1 MGLHFQFTYWAWLL
15 IVVVLL
21 IFIFAMNYFWQK
33 RTLKKL
39 GHAPTL
45 KLLLNGFSRKRK
57 TVLQLFICL
66 VFILGILAA
75 MDLRK
80 AVSGDGIIRK
90 GVDALIVLDV
100 SKSMLA
106 TDVKPN
112 RLLNA
117 KSFIY
122 ELLNQSPNER
132 FGFIL
137 FAGDAI
143 IQLPITS
150 DHGTLD
156 LFIDDAS
163 PEYMPLQGS
172 NIDSAIQRSIE
183 AFDNNQNTYKSVLLI
198 SDGEEHNNDALST
211 ARAARDKGIVINTI
225 GVGTKKGGTILDDST
240 GTDKKDKDGNIIITQ
255 LNDNILK
262 EIAAITK
269 GKYIQLSDTQNAI
282 TIIKK
287 VFASINEKTSGDTTL
302 MNFAHYYWVFIL
314 PMIILL
320 IAELFIPVFRSKK

>member
-1 MGLHFQFTYWAWLL
+1 MGLHFQHTYWAWLL
-15 IVVVLL
+15 LILILL
-21 IFIFAMNYFWQK
+21 IFTFAINYFWRK
-33 RTLKKL
+33 RKLKKL
-39 GHAPTL
+39 GHPATL

-57 TVLQLFICL
+57 ILLQLFICL
-66 VFILGILAA
+66 VFILGSLAA

-80 AVSGDGIIRK
+80 AISGDGIIRK

-112 RLLNA
+112 RLLKA

-122 ELLNQSPNER
+122 ELLNQLPNER
-132 FGFIL
+132 FGLIL

-150 DHGTLD
+150 DRATLD

-163 PEYMPLQGS
+163 PEYMPFQGS

-183 AFDNNQNTYKSVLLI
+183 AFDNGENTYKSILLI
-198 SDGEEHNNDALST
+198 SDGEEHNNDALSA

-225 GVGTKKGGTILDDST
+225 GIGTKNGTTILDDST
-240 GTDKKDKDGNIIITQ
+240 GADKKDQEGKTIITK
-255 LNDNILK
+255 LNDHILL
-262 EIAAITK
+262 EIATLTK
-269 GKYIQLSDTQNAI
+269 GQYLHLNNHQKVITSIQKIFST
-282 TIIKK
+282 
-287 VFASINEKTSGDTTL
+287 INEKSIGDTTL
-302 MNFAHYYWVFIL
+302 MNFAHYYWIFII

-320 IAELFIPVFRSKK
+320 IIELFFPAFSPKK